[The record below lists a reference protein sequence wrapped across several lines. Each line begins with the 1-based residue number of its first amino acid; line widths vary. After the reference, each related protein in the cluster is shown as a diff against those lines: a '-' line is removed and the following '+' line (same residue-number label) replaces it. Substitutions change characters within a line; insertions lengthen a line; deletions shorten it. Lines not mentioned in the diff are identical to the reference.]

1 MSQSQDTK
9 PDIKP
14 DIQISSFDTPSTS
27 TAGPSNGSTSHGY
40 ETIKPFI
47 QDREEEELEI
57 SDRKNNSSV
66 WALKIP
72 RFLLERWEMI
82 EEKGVELGSLV
93 VDNST
98 TPAKIT
104 LRLSH
109 PDDKAIDND
118 EQTLYKKSRYDTSG
132 IPDEYIVNVPEE
144 RAKNLYVFT
153 EKKKIYGQN
162 TTTSINNFNNDENE
176 NQGENQSQE
185 GNGILKKRKR
195 EKAFPKLV
203 AKVDHECQVTPL
215 QNQKYLKILEQRR
228 LESEQ
233 SKRPV
238 MRMDD
243 TGISQAEQ
251 NQLASGYRNAIST
264 FGSRMISNVKVNNG
278 ERHARLERHEL
289 TDRIFSL
296 FKEKPY
302 WGIPALKM
310 TLKQPDGWLREVLRD
325 VAEQI
330 KEGKYVN
337 MWQLK
342 KTWRGGID
350 EEQEGD
356 KPVIT
361 EDDQQG
367 DDIKPS
373 INEQMDQDEDD
384 NDDDGNEDDE
394 EDEEDDFEEVLA

>member
-1 MSQSQDTK
+1 MSQDTK
-9 PDIKP
+9 PDITITSLSAP
-14 DIQISSFDTPSTS
+14 SSL
-27 TAGPSNGSTSHGY
+27 AGPSSAPLEH
-40 ETIKPFI
+40 IFPFL
-47 QDREEEELEI
+47 QDQDEQLEI
-57 SDRKNNSSV
+57 SDKKNGSSV

-82 EEKGVELGSLV
+82 EERGVELGSLV

-104 LRLSH
+104 LRLTH
-109 PDDKAIDND
+109 PDSKPSDGADDQDHLRKHT
-118 EQTLYKKSRYDTSG
+118 QYDTSG
-132 IPDEYIVNVPEE
+132 IPDEYKVNVPEE
-144 RAKNLYVFT
+144 RARNLYVFT
-153 EKKKIYGQN
+153 EKKRVYGKDS
-162 TTTSINNFNNDENE
+162 TSVAMPEGA
-176 NQGENQSQE
+176 GEGEAE
-185 GNGILKKRKR
+185 GVSAVGGRRKR
-195 EKAFPKLV
+195 HKAQPKLI
-203 AKVDHECQVTPL
+203 AKVDHECQVTPM
-215 QNQKYLKILEQRR
+215 QNQKYIKILEQRR

-264 FGSRMISNVKVNNG
+264 FGSSMISSAKTNNG

-302 WGIPALKM
+302 WGIPALKV
-310 TLKQPDGWLREVLRD
+310 TLRQPDGWLREVLRD

-330 KEGKYVN
+330 REGKYVN

-342 KTWRGGID
+342 KSWRGDAKD
-350 EEQEGD
+350 EGTGEGEGEGEGD
-356 KPVIT
+356 V
-361 EDDQQG
+361 
-367 DDIKPS
+367 KPS
-373 INEQMDQDEDD
+373 IGGDEEMG
-384 NDDDGNEDDE
+384 DGQEEEEED
-394 EDEEDDFEEVLA
+394 EDEEDDFEEVMA